1 MLILKGVKVVCFDT
15 LLQVL
20 ILKKMEELSG
30 ISEKRDEMGSPNRMV
45 SPLEPRGP
53 EGGMPPRVFCN
64 KSVEVVETKGRESEK
79 KRQERKRVRNSM
91 KRRGLGLEWRAG

>member
-1 MLILKGVKVVCFDT
+1 
-15 LLQVL
+15 
-20 ILKKMEELSG
+20 MEELSG

-91 KRRGLGLEWRAG
+91 KRRGLGLEWRAGWEGLVRENTGNHTTDRGVCQ